1 MKNGAVGCFV
11 FSRGYVWDRLHNDL
25 KGRQEQARVTSLSAC
40 DTSHLFATDSLALD
54 YQVPSH
60 GINLCRLW
68 LPLKGGAHTQPR

>member
-11 FSRGYVWDRLHNDL
+11 FSCGYVWDRLHNDL
-25 KGRQEQARVTSLSAC
+25 EGRQEQARVTSLSAF
-40 DTSHLFATDSLALD
+40 SLFATDSLALD

-68 LPLKGGAHTQPR
+68 LPLKGGVHTQPR